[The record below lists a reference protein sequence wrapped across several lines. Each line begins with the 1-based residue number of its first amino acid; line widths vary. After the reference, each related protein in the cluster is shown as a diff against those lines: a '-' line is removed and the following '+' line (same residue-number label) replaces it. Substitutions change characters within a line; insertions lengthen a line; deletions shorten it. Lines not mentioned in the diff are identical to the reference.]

1 MEACLL
7 ASVSD
12 CSPELI
18 GAFVLSLSSGSGD
31 SEEAV
36 VSLVSAGTER
46 GPPDQRKTTSRI
58 GMVISSTAAA
68 LARRIRL
75 RLDREITKG
84 LVLPEESSTGF
95 FPQ

>member
-1 MEACLL
+1 MEAGVL

-46 GPPDQRKTTSRI
+46 GPPD
-58 GMVISSTAAA
+58 
-68 LARRIRL
+68 
-75 RLDREITKG
+75 
-84 LVLPEESSTGF
+84 
-95 FPQ
+95 